1 MTKQRAGTGAAGL
14 GMVLVLAVGCGTT
27 ADPPGQTQVKPAQ
40 TKVAPAKV
48 TADVRAC
55 AGAEAILG
63 HVAADTAA
71 WSPAKRPFDRG
82 VARRIRTQAG
92 FLASQGPQASD
103 AGIQVAVG
111 ATAASFRGVAGAMQA
126 RDRARLDQ
134 AIKRS
139 RVAYKALKSA
149 CGSAGAGD

>member
-1 MTKQRAGTGAAGL
+1 
-14 GMVLVLAVGCGTT
+14 MVLALTAGCGTT
-27 ADPPGQTQVKPAQ
+27 AIPPGGAKARPAQ
-40 TKVAPAKV
+40 TEVAPARV

-71 WSPAKRPFDRG
+71 WSPRQRPFDRG

-92 FLASQGPQASD
+92 FLASQGPQATD
-103 AGIQVAVG
+103 AGIQVAVD

-134 AIKRS
+134 AIRRS
-139 RVAYKALKSA
+139 RVAYKALTSA
-149 CGSAGAGD
+149 CGTAAGD